1 MVNKY
6 KKFKKSR
13 RVSFHLGACSIL
25 FLIFAIISKELYLI
39 ILLSL
44 IFVLCLVIYIL
55 SRNKMEKIES
65 LFTTKCINC
74 NKDTK
79 IESEFKYLLYGQN
92 VSKHDFETNIADD
105 KKKYEINKYICL
117 DCHLCFTILK
127 IYQLDSKGE
136 FILMK
141 TEKNLDEEYSG
152 NY

>member
-6 KKFKKSR
+6 KKSKKSR

-44 IFVLCLVIYIL
+44 IFVLCLIIYIF
-55 SRNKMEKIES
+55 SRNNMNKIET
-65 LFTTKCINC
+65 LFTAKCINC
-74 NKDTK
+74 NNNIK
-79 IESEFKYLLYGQN
+79 IESECKYLLYGQN

-105 KKKYEINKYICL
+105 KKKYEISKYICL

-127 IYQLDSKGE
+127 IYQLNSKGE